1 MKTNVFLACLF
12 AFLKTTAVVLIS
24 FWLLMLLSNDII
36 HADRGETY
44 LAAFFLTIFLY
55 PPTVLVYVVAF
66 LLPGYYI
73 LKKHIP
79 DNDWYSIFRMLIPFS
94 MLLVS
99 LIVFLIFISIS
110 LRDFTEPLML
120 INIICGYLF
129 AYSGAIFFSRNI
141 YQYSHK
147 I

>member
-24 FWLLMLLSNDII
+24 FWLLMLLSNDVI

-44 LAAFFLTIFLY
+44 LAAFLLTIFLY
-55 PPTVLVYVVAF
+55 PPAVLVYVVAF

-73 LKKHIP
+73 LKKHIA
-79 DNDWYSIFRMLIPFS
+79 DNDWYGIFRMLVPFS

-99 LIVFLIFISIS
+99 VIVLLIFISVS
-110 LRDFTEPLML
+110 KRDFTEPLML
-120 INIICGYLF
+120 INIMCGYIF
-129 AYSGAIFFSRNI
+129 VYSGAIFFSRSI
-141 YQYSHK
+141 YQYSK
-147 I
+147 SI